1 MIEFLK
7 HLFGFCGE
15 AHPNILTILI
25 STPILGYII
34 YKIKEIWHIL

>member
-15 AHPNILTILI
+15 PHASILMSAPIVMYILYNIK
-25 STPILGYII
+25 GWF
-34 YKIKEIWHIL
+34 K